1 MKYARQVQ
9 ANLERLDQNLLA
21 LNKLIRA
28 GKQQE
33 ALEFMENGSLKDAY
47 EDLQNIITVAG
58 GEGSSGLGASGAST
72 TGTL

>member
-9 ANLERLDQNLLA
+9 ANLERLDQSLLA
-21 LNKLIRA
+21 LNKMIRA

-33 ALEFMENGSLKDAY
+33 ALEFMENGPLKDAY

-58 GEGSSGLGASGAST
+58 GEGSSGLGAGGTSQ
-72 TGTL
+72 TGMF